1 MTSTLSLPG
10 SGKGPVPDRKDLIL
24 KRSMRASALMIVVC
38 FGFVGGWLA
47 IARLDSAAVA
57 PGVLE
62 NAGTTKTIQ
71 HLEGGIVREILVT
84 NGDEVREG
92 DLLLRLDPTQSEASA
107 QLFETQLLTSRARRQ
122 RLEAEIV
129 MATALAFDADLKAVA
144 DTNPAI
150 AKILGDEA
158 RQFELRRQELAQAR
172 DILQTN
178 IGQARAEIEAFLVS
192 RGIAEREIALLKAD
206 LADQKSLLERGL
218 TSQARVTELE
228 QDSLAQEEKIA
239 QSDIE
244 VARIEQS
251 ILGFQLQIAQL
262 EQEYRNTAAEQLE
275 AINREI
281 RSLERD
287 SIVANDYL
295 ERVEIR
301 APVDGTVQESVLG
314 TVGAVVRGGETL
326 MKIAPLEDDYIISA
340 KVSPNDIEGILP
352 GSAAQITF
360 PAFQTLEL
368 KPADGELISLSRD
381 RVVDQRTQI
390 DYYEARIRL
399 DETSLPDGVRTRL
412 VAGMSASVV
421 LPTGQRTALN
431 YLLGPITRRL
441 QNAMR
446 EE

>member
-1 MTSTLSLPG
+1 MTLSLSLKSVG
-10 SGKGPVPDRKDLIL
+10 TVALADSKDLIL
-24 KRSMRASALMIVVC
+24 QRSLRASALVILVC

-62 NAGTTKTIQ
+62 NAGTTKMIQ

-84 NGDEVREG
+84 NGDIVREG
-92 DLLLRLDPTQSEASA
+92 DLLVRLDPTQSEASV
-107 QLFETQLLTSRARRQ
+107 QLFANQLLTSRARRQ

-129 MATALAFDADLKAVA
+129 NAQTLAFDADLKAA
-144 DTNPAI
+144 AENNPAV
-150 AKILGDEA
+150 AKILSDET
-158 RQFELRRQELAQAR
+158 RQFDLRRQELAQAR

-178 IGQARAEIEAFLVS
+178 IGQARAEIEAFVVS
-192 RGIAEREIALLKAD
+192 RSIAEREIALLKAD

-218 TSQARVTELE
+218 TNQARVTSLE

-239 QSDIE
+239 QSNIE

-251 ILGFQLQIAQL
+251 ILGFQLQIAQI
-262 EQEYRNTAAEQLE
+262 EQEYRKTAAEQLE
-275 AINREI
+275 AVNREI

-287 SIVANDYL
+287 AIVANDYL
-295 ERVEIR
+295 ERIEIR
-301 APVDGTVQESVLG
+301 APVDGTVQENVLG

-360 PAFQTLEL
+360 PAFQSLDL
-368 KPADGELISLSRD
+368 KPAEGQLIALSRD
-381 RVVDQRTQI
+381 RVVDQRTQV

-399 DETSLPDGVRTRL
+399 DDTALPDNVRARL
-412 VAGMSASVV
+412 VAGMSVSVV

-431 YLLGPITRRL
+431 YLLGPLTRRL

>member
-10 SGKGPVPDRKDLIL
+10 SGKGPMPDRKDLIL

>member
-1 MTSTLSLPG
+1 MTLSLPLKSVG
-10 SGKGPVPDRKDLIL
+10 QVALADSKDLIL
-24 KRSMRASALMIVVC
+24 QRSLRASALVILVC

-62 NAGTTKTIQ
+62 NAGTTKIIQ

-84 NGDEVREG
+84 NGDIVREG
-92 DLLLRLDPTQSEASA
+92 DLLVRLDPTQSEASVR
-107 QLFETQLLTSRARRQ
+107 LFANQLLTSRARRQ

-129 MATALAFDADLKAVA
+129 NAETLAFDADLEAAA
-144 DTNPAI
+144 DVNPAV
-150 AKILGDEA
+150 AKILSDET

-172 DILQTN
+172 EILQTN
-178 IGQARAEIEAFLVS
+178 IGQARAEIEAFVVS
-192 RGIAEREIALLKAD
+192 RSIAEREIALLKAD

-218 TSQARVTELE
+218 TNQARVTSLE

-239 QSDIE
+239 QSNIE

-251 ILGFQLQIAQL
+251 ILGFQLQIAQI
-262 EQEYRNTAAEQLE
+262 EQEYRKTAAEQLE
-275 AINREI
+275 AVNREI

-287 SIVANDYL
+287 AIVANDYL
-295 ERVEIR
+295 ERIEIR
-301 APVDGTVQESVLG
+301 APVDGTVQENVLG

-360 PAFQTLEL
+360 PAFQSLDL
-368 KPADGELISLSRD
+368 KPAEGQLIALSRD
-381 RVVDQRTQI
+381 RVVDQRTQV

-399 DETSLPDGVRTRL
+399 DDTALPDNVRARL
-412 VAGMSASVV
+412 VAGMSVSVV

-431 YLLGPITRRL
+431 YLLGPLTRRL

>member
-1 MTSTLSLPG
+1 MTLSLPLKSVG
-10 SGKGPVPDRKDLIL
+10 TVALADSKDLIL
-24 KRSMRASALMIVVC
+24 QRSLRASALVILVC

-62 NAGTTKTIQ
+62 NAGTTKMIQ

-84 NGDEVREG
+84 NGDIVREG
-92 DLLLRLDPTQSEASA
+92 DLLVRLDPTQSEASV
-107 QLFETQLLTSRARRQ
+107 QLFANQLLTSRARRQ

-129 MATALAFDADLKAVA
+129 NAQTLAFDADLKAA
-144 DTNPAI
+144 AENNPAV
-150 AKILGDEA
+150 AKILSDET
-158 RQFELRRQELAQAR
+158 RQFDLRRQELAQAR

-178 IGQARAEIEAFLVS
+178 IGQARAEIEAFVVS
-192 RGIAEREIALLKAD
+192 RSIAEREIALLKAD

-218 TSQARVTELE
+218 TNQARVTSLE

-239 QSDIE
+239 QSNIE

-251 ILGFQLQIAQL
+251 ILGFQLQIAQI
-262 EQEYRNTAAEQLE
+262 EQEYRKSAAEQLE
-275 AINREI
+275 AVNREI

-287 SIVANDYL
+287 AIVANDYL
-295 ERVEIR
+295 ERIEIR
-301 APVDGTVQESVLG
+301 APVDGTVQENVLG

-360 PAFQTLEL
+360 PAFQSLDL
-368 KPADGELISLSRD
+368 KPAEGQLIALSRD
-381 RVVDQRTQI
+381 RVVDQRTQV

-399 DETSLPDGVRTRL
+399 DDTALPDNVRTRL
-412 VAGMSASVV
+412 VAGMSVSVV

-431 YLLGPITRRL
+431 YLLGPLTRRL

>member
-1 MTSTLSLPG
+1 MTLSLPLKSVG
-10 SGKGPVPDRKDLIL
+10 TVALADSKDLIL
-24 KRSMRASALMIVVC
+24 QRSLRASALVILVC

-62 NAGTTKTIQ
+62 NAGTTKMIQ

-84 NGDEVREG
+84 NGDIVREG
-92 DLLLRLDPTQSEASA
+92 DLLVRLDPTQSEASV
-107 QLFETQLLTSRARRQ
+107 QLFANQLLTSRARRQ

-129 MATALAFDADLKAVA
+129 NAQTLAFDADLKAA
-144 DTNPAI
+144 AENNPAV
-150 AKILGDEA
+150 AKILSDET
-158 RQFELRRQELAQAR
+158 RQFDLRRQELAQAR

-178 IGQARAEIEAFLVS
+178 IGQARAEIEAFVVS
-192 RGIAEREIALLKAD
+192 RSIAEREIALLKAD

-218 TSQARVTELE
+218 TNQARVTSLE

-239 QSDIE
+239 QSNIE

-251 ILGFQLQIAQL
+251 ILGFQLQIAQI
-262 EQEYRNTAAEQLE
+262 EQEYRKTAAEQLE
-275 AINREI
+275 AVNREI

-287 SIVANDYL
+287 AIVANDYL
-295 ERVEIR
+295 ERIEIR
-301 APVDGTVQESVLG
+301 APVDGTVQENVLG

-360 PAFQTLEL
+360 PAFQSLDL
-368 KPADGELISLSRD
+368 KPAEGQLIALSRD
-381 RVVDQRTQI
+381 RVVDQRTQV

-399 DETSLPDGVRTRL
+399 DDAALPDNVRTRL
-412 VAGMSASVV
+412 VAGMSVSVV

-431 YLLGPITRRL
+431 YLLGPLTRRL

>member
-1 MTSTLSLPG
+1 MTLSLPLKSVG
-10 SGKGPVPDRKDLIL
+10 TVALADSKDLIL
-24 KRSMRASALMIVVC
+24 QRSLRASALVILVC

-62 NAGTTKTIQ
+62 NAGTTKMIQ

-84 NGDEVREG
+84 NGDIVREG
-92 DLLLRLDPTQSEASA
+92 DLLVRLDPTQSEASV
-107 QLFETQLLTSRARRQ
+107 QLFANQLLTSRARRQ

-129 MATALAFDADLKAVA
+129 NAQTLAFDADLKAA
-144 DTNPAI
+144 AENNPAV
-150 AKILGDEA
+150 AKILSDET
-158 RQFELRRQELAQAR
+158 RQFDLRRQELAQAR

-178 IGQARAEIEAFLVS
+178 IGQARAEIEAFVVS
-192 RGIAEREIALLKAD
+192 RSIAEREIALLKAD

-218 TSQARVTELE
+218 TNQARVTSLE

-239 QSDIE
+239 QSNIE

-251 ILGFQLQIAQL
+251 ILGFQLQIAQI
-262 EQEYRNTAAEQLE
+262 EQEYRKTAAEQLE
-275 AINREI
+275 AVNREI

-287 SIVANDYL
+287 AIVANDYL
-295 ERVEIR
+295 ERIEIR
-301 APVDGTVQESVLG
+301 APVDGTVQENVLG

-360 PAFQTLEL
+360 PAFQSLDL
-368 KPADGELISLSRD
+368 KPAEGQLIALSRD
-381 RVVDQRTQI
+381 RVVDQRTQV

-399 DETSLPDGVRTRL
+399 DDTALPDNVRARL
-412 VAGMSASVV
+412 VAGMSVSVV

-431 YLLGPITRRL
+431 YLLGPLTRRL

>member
-1 MTSTLSLPG
+1 MTSILSLSG
-10 SGKGPVPDRKDLIL
+10 SSKEHMPDRKDLIL
-24 KRSMRASALMIVVC
+24 KRSMRASAILIVVC

-92 DLLLRLDPTQSEASA
+92 DLLFRLDPTQSEASA
-107 QLFETQLLTSRARRQ
+107 RLFESQLLTSRARRQ

-129 MATALAFDADLKAVA
+129 MAETLTFADDLNAAAK
-144 DTNPAI
+144 TNPAI
-150 AKILGDEA
+150 AKILGDET
-158 RQFELRRQELAQAR
+158 RQFNLRRQELAHAR

-192 RGIAEREIALLKAD
+192 RGIAEREIALLRAD

-218 TSQARVTELE
+218 TNQARVTGLE

-239 QSDIE
+239 QSNIE
-244 VARIEQS
+244 IARIEQS
-251 ILGFQLQIAQL
+251 ILGFQLQIAQI

-275 AINREI
+275 AVNREI

-295 ERVEIR
+295 DRVEIR

-314 TVGAVVRGGETL
+314 TVGAVVRAGETL
-326 MKIAPLEDDYIISA
+326 MKIAPSEDDYLISA

-352 GSAAQITF
+352 GSVAQITF

-381 RVVDQRTQI
+381 RIVDPRTQV

-399 DETSLPDGVRTRL
+399 DESSLPERVRTRL

-431 YLLGPITRRL
+431 YLLGPMTRRL

-446 EE
+446 ED

>member
-1 MTSTLSLPG
+1 MTLSLPLKSVG
-10 SGKGPVPDRKDLIL
+10 TVALADSKDLIL
-24 KRSMRASALMIVVC
+24 QRSLRASALVILVC

-62 NAGTTKTIQ
+62 NAGTTKMIQ

-84 NGDEVREG
+84 NGDIVREG
-92 DLLLRLDPTQSEASA
+92 DLLVRLDPTQSEASV
-107 QLFETQLLTSRARRQ
+107 QLFANQLLTSRARRQ

-129 MATALAFDADLKAVA
+129 NAQTLAFDADLKAA
-144 DTNPAI
+144 AENNPAV
-150 AKILGDEA
+150 AKILSDET
-158 RQFELRRQELAQAR
+158 RQFDLRRQELAQAR

-178 IGQARAEIEAFLVS
+178 IGQARAEIEAFVVS
-192 RGIAEREIALLKAD
+192 RSIAAREIALLKAD

-218 TSQARVTELE
+218 TNQARVTSLE

-239 QSDIE
+239 QSNIE

-251 ILGFQLQIAQL
+251 ILGFQLQIAQI
-262 EQEYRNTAAEQLE
+262 EQEYRKTAAEQLE
-275 AINREI
+275 AVNREI

-287 SIVANDYL
+287 AIVANDYL
-295 ERVEIR
+295 KRIEIR
-301 APVDGTVQESVLG
+301 APVDGTVQENVLG

-360 PAFQTLEL
+360 PAFQSLDL
-368 KPADGELISLSRD
+368 KPAEGQLIALSRD
-381 RVVDQRTQI
+381 RVVDQRTQV

-399 DETSLPDGVRTRL
+399 DDTALPDNVRARL
-412 VAGMSASVV
+412 VAGMSVSVV

-431 YLLGPITRRL
+431 YLLGPLTRRL

>member
-129 MATALAFDADLKAVA
+129 MATALAFDADLKAAA

>member
-1 MTSTLSLPG
+1 MTLSLPLKSVG
-10 SGKGPVPDRKDLIL
+10 TVALADSKDLIL
-24 KRSMRASALMIVVC
+24 QRSLRASALVILVC

-62 NAGTTKTIQ
+62 NAGTTKMIQ

-84 NGDEVREG
+84 NGDIVREG
-92 DLLLRLDPTQSEASA
+92 DLLVRLDPTQSEASV
-107 QLFETQLLTSRARRQ
+107 QLFANQLLTSRARRQ

-129 MATALAFDADLKAVA
+129 NAQTLAFDADLEAAA
-144 DTNPAI
+144 DVNPAV
-150 AKILGDEA
+150 AKILSDET
-158 RQFELRRQELAQAR
+158 RQFDLRRQELAQAR

-178 IGQARAEIEAFLVS
+178 IGQARAEIEAFVVS
-192 RGIAEREIALLKAD
+192 RSIAEREIALLKAD

-218 TSQARVTELE
+218 TNQARVTSLE

-239 QSDIE
+239 QSNIE

-251 ILGFQLQIAQL
+251 ILGFQLQIAQI
-262 EQEYRNTAAEQLE
+262 EQEYRKTAAEQLE
-275 AINREI
+275 AVNREI

-287 SIVANDYL
+287 AIVANDYL
-295 ERVEIR
+295 ERIEIR
-301 APVDGTVQESVLG
+301 APVDGTVQENVLG

-360 PAFQTLEL
+360 PAFQSLDL
-368 KPADGELISLSRD
+368 KPAEGQLIALSRD
-381 RVVDQRTQI
+381 RVVDQRTQV

-399 DETSLPDGVRTRL
+399 EDTALPDNVRTRL
-412 VAGMSASVV
+412 VAGMSVSVV

-431 YLLGPITRRL
+431 YLLGPLTRRL

>member
-1 MTSTLSLPG
+1 MTLSLPLKSVG
-10 SGKGPVPDRKDLIL
+10 TVALADSKDLIL
-24 KRSMRASALMIVVC
+24 QRSLRASALVILVC

-62 NAGTTKTIQ
+62 NAGTTKMIQ

-84 NGDEVREG
+84 NGDIVREG
-92 DLLLRLDPTQSEASA
+92 DLLVRLDPTQSEASV
-107 QLFETQLLTSRARRQ
+107 QLFANQLLTSRARRQ

-129 MATALAFDADLKAVA
+129 NAQTLAFDADLKAA
-144 DTNPAI
+144 AENNPAV
-150 AKILGDEA
+150 AKILSDET
-158 RQFELRRQELAQAR
+158 RQFDLRRQELAQAR

-178 IGQARAEIEAFLVS
+178 IGQARAEIEAFVVS
-192 RGIAEREIALLKAD
+192 RSIAEREIALLKAD

-218 TSQARVTELE
+218 TNQARVTSLE

-239 QSDIE
+239 QSNIE

-251 ILGFQLQIAQL
+251 ILGFQLQIAQI
-262 EQEYRNTAAEQLE
+262 EQEYRKTAAEQLE
-275 AINREI
+275 AVNREI

-287 SIVANDYL
+287 AIVANDYL
-295 ERVEIR
+295 ERIEIR
-301 APVDGTVQESVLG
+301 APVDGTVQENVLG

-360 PAFQTLEL
+360 PAFQSLDL
-368 KPADGELISLSRD
+368 KPAEGQLIALSRD
-381 RVVDQRTQI
+381 RVVDQRTQV

-399 DETSLPDGVRTRL
+399 DDTALPDNVRTRL
-412 VAGMSASVV
+412 VAGMSVSVV

-431 YLLGPITRRL
+431 YLLGPLTRRL